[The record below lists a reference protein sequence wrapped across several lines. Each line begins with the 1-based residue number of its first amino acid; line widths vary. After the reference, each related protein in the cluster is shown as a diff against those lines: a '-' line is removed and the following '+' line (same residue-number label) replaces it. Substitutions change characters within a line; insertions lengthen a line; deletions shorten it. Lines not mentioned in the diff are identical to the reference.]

1 MVNEALD
8 TVSKG
13 LLQRL
18 EDLGNKRTS
27 GNYSNYSAAEVGQ
40 NPTKNPGNL
49 IGLLSLFNGI
59 STFVGYLMPKPFF
72 EKSSSGNIQPKAGR
86 IRGFILFPRVFARTW
101 KFEEAYSHSHSSEK
115 PPANTDVKNSQEVII
130 IIIIIMSRR
139 EWIIRNRII
148 TSLFGERYE
157 IIILIISECCKLKL

>member
-1 MVNEALD
+1 MRHKVIWKGQPMRFELTRVSLLVELTNHYTTRGALVIYEALCFDVAQGRMNRAPNETIEKEIVNEALD
-8 TVSKG
+8 TVTKG

-27 GNYSNYSAAEVGQ
+27 GNYSNYSTAEVGQ

-72 EKSSSGNIQPKAGR
+72 
-86 IRGFILFPRVFARTW
+86 
-101 KFEEAYSHSHSSEK
+101 YS
-115 PPANTDVKNSQEVII
+115 
-130 IIIIIMSRR
+130 SRR
-139 EWIIRNRII
+139 AVVVIFNP
-148 TSLFGERYE
+148 
-157 IIILIISECCKLKL
+157 